1 MRTKRGIAVMHLF
14 HLQQYFVCDYAIN
27 VECNNAESFYS
38 LNANFGQVTN
48 DEEAVEE
55 VLL

>member
-1 MRTKRGIAVMHLF
+1 MHLF

-38 LNANFGQVTN
+38 LNQAFGQVLEEE
-48 DEEAVEE
+48 DEELAALEA
-55 VLL
+55 

>member
-1 MRTKRGIAVMHLF
+1 MHLF

-38 LNANFGQVTN
+38 LNQAFGQVLEE
-48 DEEAVEE
+48 DEEPAALEA
-55 VLL
+55 